1 LVTLSSATGTDSAN
15 DSARNSAGLGAP
27 DTAHRLLAA
36 ALTVFERD
44 GYHGARVSEIA
55 REAGLTT
62 GAIYSQYRGKADLL
76 IQAITARTRAEV
88 DALLEV
94 ASGAEAKVVLAALG
108 ERLATER
115 GNEPSLLIDV
125 LGTAR
130 RDPDLAV
137 LVRATLQ
144 RRERTLVDLIERARA
159 AGEVAPDLDAGAIA
173 RFCTALAI
181 GSLALR
187 SVELPPIDSHHWTT
201 LLARL
206 LDAVAPDPA

>member
-1 LVTLSSATGTDSAN
+1 MATSRTSAALDAAPAN
-15 DSARNSAGLGAP
+15 PLDASTP
-27 DTAHRLLAA
+27 DTADRLLAA
-36 ALTVFERD
+36 ALAVFERD
-44 GYHGARVSEIA
+44 GYDGARVSEIA

-76 IQAITARTRAEV
+76 FQAITARTRQEV

-94 ASGAEAKVVLAALG
+94 ASGAEAKAVLATLG
-108 ERLATER
+108 ERLATR
-115 GNEPSLLIDV
+115 AGSEPSLLIDV
-125 LGTAR
+125 LSTAR
-130 RDPDLAV
+130 RDPDLAA
-137 LVRATLQ
+137 LVRSTLE

-159 AGEVAPDLDAGAIA
+159 AGDVAPDLDAGAIA

-187 SVELPPIDSHHWTT
+187 SVELAPIDTRHWTA

-206 LDAVAPDPA
+206 LDAVAP